1 MNAVEFVDVS
11 KRYGD
16 TVAVDGVSMDVPE
29 GAFVVLMGASG
40 SGKTT
45 LLKMANRLIEPSS
58 GRVLFFGED
67 TSGLDE
73 IRLRQKIGYVL
84 QSAALFPHRSV
95 ARNIATVPEILGWE
109 KTRIDAKVDELLTL
123 MGLPPLS

>member
-1 MNAVEFVDVS
+1 MFDVS

-16 TVAVDGVSMDVPE
+16 TVAVDGVSMDIPE

-84 QSAALFPHRSV
+84 QSAALFPHRNV
-95 ARNIATVPEILGWE
+95 ARNIATVPEILG
-109 KTRIDAKVDELLTL
+109 
-123 MGLPPLS
+123 